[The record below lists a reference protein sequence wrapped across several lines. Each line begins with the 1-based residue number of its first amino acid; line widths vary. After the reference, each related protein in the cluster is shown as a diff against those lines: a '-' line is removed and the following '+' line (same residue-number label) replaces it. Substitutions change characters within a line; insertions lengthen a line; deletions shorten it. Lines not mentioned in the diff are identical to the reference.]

1 MTLYSAT
8 EPSGRPRPPMR
19 AKRTPGQSAST
30 TEQRPGLYQ
39 RRISRFRR
47 ISSRSVT
54 LTAPRRGERP
64 ISRFRWIPAAAGWTV
79 GVIATLSL
87 IASVSPVIRWLIKVP
102 REFINN
108 YLFNFPDTSF
118 AWSFVLALLAGALTA
133 RKRIAWWLLVLN
145 LLVAA
150 GWNIGGLAA
159 DNNTALNIFG
169 ESLGLV
175 LHVAALGVLV
185 LAYREFWAK
194 VRRGALYKA
203 AAVLITGWA
212 IGILLSWGLVEMFP
226 RTLAPDDRL
235 FYVVD
240 RVVGFAVAGPGSFA
254 GRPHVFLNALF
265 GLFSAF
271 ALIAAAIVL
280 FQSQRAEN
288 ALTGEDESAIRG
300 LLELYGKNDSL
311 GYFATRRDKSVVFA
325 PSGRAAITYRVELG
339 VCLASGDPVGDPRAW
354 PQAIDAWLALC
365 QTYGWTP
372 GNMGASSAGARAFR
386 DAGLNALELGD
397 EAILHTGDFKLS
409 GRDMRGV
416 RQAVTRARRSGLT
429 VRIRRHHD
437 IEQDEMKRVTA
448 RADAWRDTESER
460 GFSMAL
466 GRLGDPA
473 DGDCLLVEAIQP
485 DHTVVAMLSLVPWG
499 QNGVSLDLMRRSA
512 QSPNGTIELMVSE
525 LALHAERIGISCISL
540 NFAMF
545 RSAFEQGAQLG
556 AGPVARLWRGF
567 LLFFSRWWQLETLY
581 RSNVKYQP
589 SWVPRYA
596 CYEDAR
602 MIPRVGVA
610 SVIAEGFL
618 VLPFTRRPK
627 QHTGHH
633 PSVPPTLVATGLLH
647 HDGTAPDVSR
657 FPRADLGRADEDQ
670 RRLPEQMRVR
680 LCKLKMLQD
689 SGIDAYPVGEPPS
702 HTVAQA
708 LGADDPTTIS
718 VSGRV
723 LQIRNFGGVLFVQL
737 RDWSAEMQL
746 LLENSALER
755 GRTADFT
762 KAIDLGDLVE
772 VTGQMGH
779 SQTGTKSM
787 IVHSWRLIGKCLRP
801 LPNKWKGLTDPEARV
816 RSRYVDL
823 AVNAES
829 RELITA
835 RSNVLR
841 AIRDTLCAK
850 GFLEVE
856 TPILQQIHGG
866 AAARPFITHSNT
878 YDLDLY
884 LRIAPELYLKRLCV
898 GGVERVFEL
907 GRAFRNEGVDSS
919 HNPEFTLLE
928 AYQAH
933 ADYTVW
939 IDGSRELIQ
948 NAAQAANGAQV
959 VMRPR
964 NPDRRAGT
972 DDYFEPVD
980 ISGVWLV
987 KTVHDAVSE
996 ALGEHIDAHTS
1007 LAKLRTLSDAA
1018 QIPYLTR
1025 WDTGAIVLELYE
1037 HLVEARTEQPTFYI
1051 DFPTSVSPL
1060 TRPHR
1065 SKPHVAER
1073 WDLVAWGVELGT
1085 AYSELTDPVEQRRR
1099 LQEQS
1104 LLAAGGDP
1112 EAMEFDE
1119 DFLQAMEYAMPPT
1132 GGLGMG
1138 VDRVVMLITGRSIR
1152 ETLPFPLAKPR

>member
-1 MTLYSAT
+1 M
-8 EPSGRPRPPMR
+8 
-19 AKRTPGQSAST
+19 
-30 TEQRPGLYQ
+30 
-39 RRISRFRR
+39 
-47 ISSRSVT
+47 
-54 LTAPRRGERP
+54 
-64 ISRFRWIPAAAGWTV
+64 
-79 GVIATLSL
+79 
-87 IASVSPVIRWLIKVP
+87 P
-102 REFINN
+102 REFIND

-118 AWSFVLALLAGALTA
+118 AWSFVLALLAGALAA
-133 RKRIAWWLLVLN
+133 RKRIAWWLLVFN
-145 LLVAA
+145 LALAV
-150 GWNIGGLAA
+150 GLNIGGLTA
-159 DNNTALNIFG
+159 DGISSLKRMG
-169 ESLGLV
+169 ETLGLGF
-175 LHVAALGVLV
+175 HVAALVVLV

-194 VRRGALYKA
+194 VRAGALFKA
-203 AAVLITGWA
+203 AAVLLVGWV
-212 IGILLSWGLVEMFP
+212 IGIALSWGLVEMFP
-226 RTLAPDDRL
+226 RTLAREDRL
-235 FYVVD
+235 FYVVN
-240 RVVGFAVAGPGSFA
+240 RVVGFAVIGPGSFA
-254 GRPHVFLNALF
+254 GRPNVFLNALF
-265 GLFSAF
+265 GLFSAM
-271 ALIAAAIVL
+271 ALIVAAIVL

-311 GYFATRRDKSVVFA
+311 GYFATRRDKSVIFA
-325 PSGRAAITYRVELG
+325 PSGRAAITYRVEVG
-339 VCLASGDPVGDPRAW
+339 VCLASGDPIGDPRAW

-365 QTYGWTP
+365 QTYGWAP
-372 GNMGASSAGARAFR
+372 GNMGASSAGAKAFR
-386 DAGLNALELGD
+386 EAGLNALELGD
-397 EAILHTGDFKLS
+397 EAILHTADFRLS
-409 GRDMRGV
+409 GREMRGV
-416 RQAVTRARRSGLT
+416 RQAVTRARRAELA

-437 IEQDEMKRVTA
+437 IEAAEMSQVVA
-448 RADAWRDTESER
+448 RADAWRDTEDER

-473 DGDCLLVEAIQP
+473 DGDCLLVEAVKP
-485 DHTVVAMLSLVPWG
+485 DDTVVAMLSLVPWG
-499 QNGVSLDLMRRSA
+499 RNGVSLDLMRRSPD
-512 QSPNGTIELMVSE
+512 SPNGTIELMVSE
-525 LALHAERIGISCISL
+525 LALHAERIGISRISL

-567 LLFFSRWWQLETLY
+567 LIFFSRWWQLETLY
-581 RSNVKYQP
+581 RSNMKYQP
-589 SWVPRYA
+589 DWVPRYA

-602 MIPRVGVA
+602 LIPRVGVA

-618 VLPFTRRPK
+618 VLPFTRRNE

-633 PSVPPTLVATGLLH
+633 SSVPPTLLATGLLH
-647 HDGTAPDVSR
+647 QDGSAPDVSELQHT
-657 FPRADLGRADEDQ
+657 DLGGDDGD
-670 RRLPEQMRVR
+670 RRLPQQMRVR
-680 LCKLKMLQD
+680 LSKLKKLQD
-689 SGIDAYPVGEPPS
+689 SGIDAYPVGQAPS
-702 HTVAQA
+702 HTIAQA
-708 LGADDPTTIS
+708 FDSDDDQTPVS

-723 LQIRNFGGVLFVQL
+723 LRIRDFGGVLFAQL
-737 RDWSAEMQL
+737 RDWSAEVQL
-746 LLENSALER
+746 LLENSVLQH

-772 VTGQMGH
+772 VTGQMGY
-779 SQTGTKSM
+779 SKTGTRSL
-787 IVHSWRLIGKCLRP
+787 IVRNWRLIGKCLRP

-829 RELITA
+829 RELIAA
-835 RSNVLR
+835 RSSVLR
-841 AIRDTLCAK
+841 AIRDTLSAK

-866 AAARPFITHSNT
+866 ATARPFATHINS

-907 GRAFRNEGVDSS
+907 GRAFRNEGVDFS

-933 ADYTVW
+933 ADYTDW
-939 IDGSRELIQ
+939 IDGCRELIQ

-964 NPDRRAGT
+964 PGTAG
-972 DDYFEPVD
+972 DGFEAVD
-980 ISGVWLV
+980 ISGVWPV

-996 ALGEHIDAHTS
+996 ALGEHIDADTS
-1007 LAKLRTLSDAA
+1007 LAKLHKLSDAA
-1018 QIPYLTR
+1018 HIPYLAR
-1025 WDTGAIVLELYE
+1025 WDAGAVVLELYE
-1037 HLVEARTEQPTFYI
+1037 HLVEDRTEQPTFYT
-1051 DFPTSVSPL
+1051 DFPLSVSPL

-1065 SKPHVAER
+1065 SKPGIAER

-1099 LQEQS
+1099 LEEQS

-1112 EAMEFDE
+1112 EAMELDE